1 MKPGAAEPSAGSV
14 AATMSEATTT
24 ATAPAPSTAGAAP
37 VLTAPGPAIPAQP
50 RAVERFLAL
59 VEAQLAAGS
68 LGKIVLARHRGGE
81 PGLERVVLRPLLLRG
96 EPVLSATTRYATRD
110 TVKNL
115 PLAEALGWLRS
126 TIDGGSFGHAHLFAA
141 DGEAQLLLSKKG
153 TATLR
158 QAWRRPAT
166 AMADRPA
173 AATDEADAAHGAPGA
188 DRADAATATARASGT
203 AGTVAMSGAAA
214 PEAADRGVEADPHGA
229 AGVVQPTPA
238 TAPAHDRAKHR
249 HVDLAAPFLVALGV
263 TDASHRLIP
272 AMARKWKQI
281 DKFVEIFEHA
291 LAASPLDSATTV
303 RVADY
308 GAGKGYLT
316 FAVHD
321 HLRRRAGVVP
331 AVTGVEWRQD
341 MVELG
346 NAAAAR
352 LGLDGLAFVQ
362 GDVRTHAPGALD
374 VMIALH
380 ACDTATDHAIH
391 RGVRAGAS
399 IIMTA
404 PCCHKEL
411 RPQLLVP
418 TPLRPLLRHGIH
430 LGQQA
435 EMLTDGLRALL
446 LEAEGYETQV
456 FEFVS
461 LEHTSKNKMIL
472 AVKRGGHAAARCG
485 SARAG
490 AGADCRTDGVLR
502 GARAGAGRAAARR
515 QAVSNERRER
525 SAIR

>member
-1 MKPGAAEPSAGSV
+1 MPAATTSEPSTPD
-14 AATMSEATTT
+14 ATSALQAHASAT
-24 ATAPAPSTAGAAP
+24 PAPP
-37 VLTAPGPAIPAQP
+37 L
-50 RAVERFLAL
+50 AVERFLTL
-59 VEAQLAAGS
+59 VEGRLAAGG
-68 LGKIVLARHRGGE
+68 LAKVVLARYRGDD
-81 PGLERVVLRPLLLRG
+81 PGLQRVVLRPLMLRG
-96 EPVLSATTRYATRD
+96 EPVLSTTTRHATREV
-110 TVKNL
+110 VKNL
-115 PLAEALGWLRS
+115 PIAEAFDWLRA
-126 TIDGGSFGHAHLFAA
+126 TIAGGSFGHAHLFAA
-141 DGEAQLLLSKKG
+141 DGEAQLLLSKKS

-158 QAWRRPAT
+158 QAWRRPVAT
-166 AMADRPA
+166 AADRPVAATGDA
-173 AATDEADAAHGAPGA
+173 AAEDVAAMDTAAGA
-188 DRADAATATARASGT
+188 DLAAGSATASQAAGT
-203 AGTVAMSGAAA
+203 AAPHAAGR
-214 PEAADRGVEADPHGA
+214 AADVEPPGA
-229 AGVVQPTPA
+229 AGIARPA
-238 TAPAHDRAKHR
+238 PAPAHDRAKQR

-291 LAASPLDSATTV
+291 LAVSLLAGAARV

-321 HLRRRAGVVP
+321 HLSRRAGVAP
-331 AVTGVEWRQD
+331 EVTGVEWRQD
-341 MVELG
+341 MVEHG

-446 LEAEGYETQV
+446 LEAEGYDTQV

-472 AVKRGGHAAARCG
+472 AVKRGE
-485 SARAG
+485 
-490 AGADCRTDGVLR
+490 
-502 GARAGAGRAAARR
+502 RAAAGA
-515 QAVSNERRER
+515 QADAERRER
-525 SAIR
+525 VREQVAGLMGFYGVREQALEGLLCGDGQATAVAGSVLPSGSGDDETT